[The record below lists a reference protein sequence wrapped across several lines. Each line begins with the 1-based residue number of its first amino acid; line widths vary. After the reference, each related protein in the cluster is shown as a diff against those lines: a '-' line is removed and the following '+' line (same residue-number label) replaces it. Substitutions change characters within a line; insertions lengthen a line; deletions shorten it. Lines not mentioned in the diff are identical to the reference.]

1 MGLDFHKA
9 PSVNVN
15 WSYGTVQIIWEENN
29 LKASWRILRNT
40 SIEGSGRKAYKGG
53 LEGAHSTLLVTRS
66 LPQVSISTQKK
77 FRINE
82 SRDYVSH
89 FAMMRPLEQMVL
101 TFFWNEVLTSTGRA
115 TTSWSYQ
122 EGWGWEKEI
131 GRNRSQERN
140 ATLNT
145 SGPLRKHILELVV
158 RENSPR
164 LKCHYF

>member
-53 LEGAHSTLLVTRS
+53 LEGAHSTLLVTQS
-66 LPQVSISTQKK
+66 LSQVSISTQKK

-82 SRDYVSH
+82 PGTMWAILPWWGLWSKWCWH
-89 FAMMRPLEQMVL
+89 FSEMRSWLLLVELPLPGLIRKDGVERKRLVE
-101 TFFWNEVLTSTGRA
+101 TEVRKEML
-115 TTSWSYQ
+115 SWTPV
-122 EGWGWEKEI
+122 
-131 GRNRSQERN
+131 
-140 ATLNT
+140 A
-145 SGPLRKHILELVV
+145 P
-158 RENSPR
+158 
-164 LKCHYF
+164 

>member
-66 LPQVSISTQKK
+66 LSQVSISTQKK

-82 SRDYVSH
+82 PGTMWAILPWWGLWSKWCWH
-89 FAMMRPLEQMVL
+89 
-101 TFFWNEVLTSTGRA
+101 FFWNEVLTSTGRA